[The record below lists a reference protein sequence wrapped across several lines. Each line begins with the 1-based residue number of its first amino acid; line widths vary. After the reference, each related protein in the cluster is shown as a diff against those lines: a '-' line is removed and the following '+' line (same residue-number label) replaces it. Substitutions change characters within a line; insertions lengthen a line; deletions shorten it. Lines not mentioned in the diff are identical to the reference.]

1 MLNQSASGINLLA
14 NSPSLLM
21 PVKILLSFNSSLIC
35 RLQLLCIIKS
45 TSCERAAR
53 RGWNGNK
60 GKSLM
65 TIIDFEIKFH
75 FIALLLLLHAIN
87 TDIKRDIIKPKR
99 TKIYFFVKH
108 MSSPFQSIHLTE
120 HPLWKGLFCGYMQS
134 LIVVLLSKLICLYEK
149 GIKKIFVQ

>member
-99 TKIYFFVKH
+99 TKIYSFRQTHVVAVPIDSSYWTSTVKGFILRLH
-108 MSSPFQSIHLTE
+108 AKPHCCLAVEINL
-120 HPLWKGLFCGYMQS
+120 S
-134 LIVVLLSKLICLYEK
+134 LRKRN
-149 GIKKIFVQ
+149 